1 MKNENLFNSTVNF
14 YNINNENFIEFLSKF
29 YGDILDIKSNDDIHK
44 KLINELFLLYNEFNE
59 KDETVNI
66 NNLVTLNMDT
76 QDKNCTKSNKNIS
89 LTFRTNNANITTG
102 TIIGNIDT
110 SIRPKSNIVV
120 PCVGLNGAG
129 NSIQA
134 YGQARLK
141 TNGDIEVTLSSSCSF
156 LAICFSYN
164 I

>member
-29 YGDILDIKSNDDIHK
+29 YGDILDIKSNDESHK
-44 KLINELFLLYNEFNE
+44 KMINELFLLYNEFNE

-89 LTFRTNNANITTG
+89 LTFRTNNTNITTG

-134 YGQARLK
+134 YGQAILK
-141 TNGDIEVTLSSSCSF
+141 TNGDIEVTLSSSCNF